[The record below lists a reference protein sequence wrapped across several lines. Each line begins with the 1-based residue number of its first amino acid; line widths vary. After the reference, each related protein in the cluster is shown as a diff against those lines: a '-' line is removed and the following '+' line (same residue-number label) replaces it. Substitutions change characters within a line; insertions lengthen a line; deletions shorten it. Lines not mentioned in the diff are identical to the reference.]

1 MSFPVGFNT
10 IEVARPASLH
20 KLAACATSIRAL
32 IAPGRI
38 LDETPQGRIISAML
52 NAGTL
57 TFEEFAMREQLPL
70 ATIHDAVLEF
80 LRGRDDAVMFG
91 AQAVNAYVGEPRM
104 SQDSDLVST
113 RAVELAEELRAHLSE
128 RFHIAVRVR
137 VIGAGK
143 GYRLF
148 QIHKPRN
155 RHLVDLRTAESL
167 PRAERIEEVLVMSP
181 PELIAHKVVSY
192 HARRGQPKAG
202 TDWRDLAM
210 LLLTFP
216 ELKKKK
222 GAVSEALR
230 SMMVD
235 EVVMK
240 TWSELVAQEI
250 VEPEDDGEF
259 E

>member
-1 MSFPVGFNT
+1 
-10 IEVARPASLH
+10 
-20 KLAACATSIRAL
+20 
-32 IAPGRI
+32 
-38 LDETPQGRIISAML
+38 ML

-80 LRGRDDAVMFG
+80 LRGRDDVVVFG
-91 AQAVNAYVGEPRM
+91 AQAVNAYVSEPRM
-104 SQDSDLVST
+104 SQDIDLLATHADS
-113 RAVELAEELRAHLSE
+113 LAEELRQHLSD

-148 QIHKPRN
+148 QIAKPRN
-155 RHLVDLRTAESL
+155 RHLVDVRNAESL
-167 PRAERIEEVLVMSP
+167 PHAERIEDVLVISP

-192 HARRGQPKAG
+192 HARRGQPKSG

-216 ELKKKK
+216 EFKKEK
-222 GAVSEALR
+222 GAVSEALK
-230 SMMVD
+230 SIAAKG
-235 EVVMK
+235 EVIQ
-240 TWSELVAQEI
+240 TWRELVAQEI
-250 VEPEDDGEF
+250 SDSEDDREF